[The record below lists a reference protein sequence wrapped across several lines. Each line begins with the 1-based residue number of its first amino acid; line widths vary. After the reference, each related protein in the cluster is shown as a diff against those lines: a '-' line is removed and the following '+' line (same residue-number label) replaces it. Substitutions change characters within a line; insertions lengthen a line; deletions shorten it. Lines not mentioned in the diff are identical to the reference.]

1 MELVADDDI
10 CGDWEELKEGEV
22 VVHMDVLID
31 DTTVTLAVY
40 DVLELTEGEPE
51 DDMVII
57 RVRETVALVVIDC
70 DVDWVLV
77 TETVEHGLLENDTET
92 VTVEEDDTLALTDIR
107 PVDVKVGEFVP
118 ETVAQEVVDW
128 ESDWVFVKEIVV
140 HVLAE

>member
-1 MELVADDDI
+1 
-10 CGDWEELKEGEV
+10 
-22 VVHMDVLID
+22 MDVLID

-118 ETVAQEVVDW
+118 ETVAQEVVD
-128 ESDWVFVKEIVV
+128 
-140 HVLAE
+140 